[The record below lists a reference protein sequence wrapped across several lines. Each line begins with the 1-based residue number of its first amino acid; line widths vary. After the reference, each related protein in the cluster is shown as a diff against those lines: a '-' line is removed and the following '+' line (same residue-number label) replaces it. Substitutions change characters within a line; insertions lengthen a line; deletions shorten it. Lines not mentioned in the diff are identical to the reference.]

1 MAEFLYRI
9 EPTRPG
15 MLAEGPTSEESAI
28 VERHFRYLKDL
39 SERGIVRLAGR
50 TTNADARAF
59 GIVILE
65 AASEAEAAGLMR
77 DDPAVKHGVM
87 RAELFA
93 FRTAL
98 QSYSR

>member
-1 MAEFLYRI
+1 MGEYLYRI
-9 EPTRPG
+9 EPTRPK
-15 MLAEGPTSEESAI
+15 MLTEGPTAEESA
-28 VERHFRYLKDL
+28 VVGRHFQYLKDL

-50 TTNADARAF
+50 TTEAGARTF

-65 AASEAEAAGLMR
+65 AASEAEAATVMR
-77 DDPAVKHGVM
+77 EDPAVKHGVM

-98 QSYSR
+98 RAPS